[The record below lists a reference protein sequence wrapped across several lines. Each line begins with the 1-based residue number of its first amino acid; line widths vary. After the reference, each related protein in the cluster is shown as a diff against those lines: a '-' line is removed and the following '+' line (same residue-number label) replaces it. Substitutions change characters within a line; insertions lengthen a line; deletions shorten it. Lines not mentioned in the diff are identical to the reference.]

1 MRLKTS
7 LSSHDRIISELNFTE
22 PDHVPLFLL
31 LKDYGDKYDKR
42 TGFSFGNFYRYDV
55 TRPFSFHN
63 HIKRV
68 EEVLNIGL
76 DDTLRLEPPLGWA
89 EEYIVEGVRDLR
101 IKVAKFFSEDK
112 KAEFLKK
119 SYITHEGE
127 LSTVVRKTKDWP
139 HGDNIPVFSDYSMS
153 RTKEFLIKMHDD
165 LKKLKYLLGEPT
177 KDAYK
182 NFKEEAREL
191 KKAAKRL
198 GVVLEG
204 GRTALGDSVAWLL
217 GMENMIMAQY
227 DNPELIMD
235 LLDILC
241 AWEEKRAEVIISE
254 GIEILE
260 HSAWYEITDFWT
272 PDMYRKMLKPRLAR
286 LIKLAKDSDI
296 KFKYII
302 TKSFTELADEFLD
315 LGIDSIMG
323 VDPVQGNA
331 NLKFLKEK
339 LGGKIS
345 MWGGINSAITL
356 GRGTR
361 EEIENATEGAIK
373 ILAPGGGFIL
383 YPVDNII
390 ADANP
395 WDNMEI
401 MIKKWREMGNYPIKN
416 D

>member
-7 LSSHDRIISELNFTE
+7 LSSHDRIMSELNFIE

-31 LKDYGDKYDKR
+31 LKDYGDKYDRR
-42 TGFSFGNFYRYDV
+42 TGFSFGNFYRYDI

-68 EEVLNIGL
+68 EEVLNIGF

-127 LSTVVRKTKDWP
+127 LSTVVIKTKDWP

-153 RTKEFLIKMHDD
+153 RTQEFLIKMHDD

-241 AWEEKRAEVIISE
+241 NWEEKRAEIIISE

-302 TKSFTELADEFLD
+302 TKSFAELVDEFLD

-339 LGGKIS
+339 LDGKIS

-361 EEIENATEGAIK
+361 GEIENATEEAIK
-373 ILAPGGGFIL
+373 ILAPGGGFVL

-395 WDNMEI
+395 WGNMEI
-401 MIKKWREMGNYPIKN
+401 MIKKWQEMGNYPISS
-416 D
+416 

>member
-7 LSSHDRIISELNFTE
+7 LNSHDRIMSELNFIE

-31 LKDYGDKYDKR
+31 LKDFGDKYDRR
-42 TGFSFGNFYRYDV
+42 TGFSFGNFYRYDI
-55 TRPFSFHN
+55 TRPFSFQN

-68 EEVLNIGL
+68 EEVLNLGL

-89 EEYIVEGVRDLR
+89 EEYIVEGVRDLK
-101 IKVAKFFSEDK
+101 IKVDKVFSEDK
-112 KAEFLKK
+112 KVEFLKK
-119 SYITHEGE
+119 SYITPEGE
-127 LSTVVRKTKDWP
+127 LSTVVRKTEDWP

-153 RTKEFLIKMHDD
+153 RTQEFLIKMHDD
-165 LKKLKYLLGEPT
+165 LKKFKYLLGEPT

-182 NFKEEAREL
+182 DFKEEAKEL
-191 KKAAKRL
+191 KKAARRL

-204 GRTALGDSVAWLL
+204 GRSALGDSVAWLL

-227 DNPELIMD
+227 DNPELVMD

-241 AWEEKRAEVIISE
+241 TWEERRAEIIISE

-272 PDMYRKMLKPRLAR
+272 PDMYRKMLKPKLAR
-286 LIKLAKDSDI
+286 LVKLAKDSDI

-302 TKSFTELADEFLD
+302 TKSFAELMDEFLD

-361 EEIENATEGAIK
+361 EEIERATAEAIK
-373 ILAPGGGFIL
+373 ILAAGGGFIL
-383 YPVDNII
+383 YPVDNLI

-401 MIKKWREMGNYPIKN
+401 MINKWQEIGNYPIL
-416 D
+416 